1 MNDEMIRTGTAE
13 PKSPYHIT
21 WIVEKEYLT
30 ACAFGSRTRAVVSSL
45 VTEISN
51 AAIQKQCRKVLIDV
65 RELQGWLGVFDSYYI
80 VTKDLQRLRGKGI
93 VKAAI
98 VDRPLPRMREM
109 FFQTVS
115 HNRGF
120 NLRIFEDPEAAL
132 AWLLGSQ
139 GSGETPE

>member
-1 MNDEMIRTGTAE
+1 MNDEMIRTGTDN
-13 PKSPYHIT
+13 PHPPYHLT
-21 WIVEKEYLT
+21 LNVEKEYLM
-30 ACAFGSRTRAVVSSL
+30 ARASGSRTRAVVSSL
-45 VTEISN
+45 VMEISN
-51 AAIQKQCRKVLIDV
+51 AAIQNQRGKVLIDV

-80 VTKDLQRLRGKGI
+80 VTKDFHQLRGKGI

-98 VDRPLPRMREM
+98 VDRPLPKMREM

-132 AWLLGSQ
+132 PWLLGS
-139 GSGETPE
+139 